1 MVNYNHD
8 CVVSYDDDDDEYRV
22 MIFNA
27 YNIIMED
34 NNLDEAFLTLCVR
47 QRDLYEYVKTDCNI
61 LTMFSD
67 IMKSDKK
74 PNWISDDNEFNFTYL
89 HSYDFFGD
97 FHKILCS
104 VLKQDDASTL
114 KMCDL
119 LKNKIINNI

>member
-47 QRDLYEYVKTDCNI
+47 QRDLFEHIKTDTSI
-61 LTMFSD
+61 LTMFND
-67 IMKSDKK
+67 INKLDNK
-74 PNWISDDNEFNFTYL
+74 PNWISDDHEFNFTYF
-89 HSYDFFGD
+89 HSYDFFID
-97 FHKILCS
+97 FHKIICS
-104 VLKQDDASTL
+104 VLKQHESETHDL
-114 KMCDL
+114 CEL